1 MWGEAVMHT
10 MYLKNQSLTC
20 HLGNKTP
27 YKMLYG
33 KKPSLEGLP
42 VWGCKDK
49 VHDMS
54 SLKLDI

>member
-1 MWGEAVMHT
+1 
-10 MYLKNQSLTC
+10 
-20 HLGNKTP
+20 
-27 YKMLYG
+27 MLYG

-54 SLKLDI
+54 SLKLDIWAHKGHWVGYDPQSNGHRI